1 MPTMETIARLTTE
14 MVSTGADKVASD
26 LHKVEAAQDAAAASG
41 EALATVTDTVAKRQ
55 LSGATALER
64 VRKSVDDQ
72 YRAQQRLAQVQQV
85 LDRNLQQGSITQ
97 EEHAK
102 YVALAAEK
110 YGVAARANDNFSSKA
125 AAGGREAAAGTKLAT
140 WEVQN
145 LVAQLN
151 DGTTMLLSGSSFF
164 QVMATQG
171 GQVYQVMAG
180 SGRGVVGGLKAVG
193 SELVAL
199 VTPAVA
205 VTGSLLAMAAA
216 GGLAWKSWAD
226 GQQQIRQSLT
236 GIGAAS
242 GSTVESINAIVAAT
256 NRVGKGTVGDLR
268 DFSTALAATGRVG
281 DDINAKFTGLSHD
294 LTKVLG
300 GDATA
305 AAQMFAAAL
314 ADPAKGVEDLNA
326 KFGAFNG
333 ATVRQVQSLMA
344 QNRTMEA
351 QQLLYEGIKRNL
363 IDGAEKT
370 TSWSKTW
377 DQAAAAAT
385 RYWAAAGRKIDRAMG
400 DIPLEEQKA
409 ELEAQLKSMEQAQAA
424 AAQRSGKS
432 EEEFKAAIAALKSTG
447 ASDYQ
452 IAAMYPGYARDEE
465 AFNRVRAALERV
477 NAALGTAAA
486 KSKEVQENLASL
498 KAMGEIRIVMPE
510 IDASK
515 ALADRAAYLDSIRN
529 DPKLL
534 AAAGYTKEQAD
545 LAAERAKEASAS
557 FLSDQQRAMRQ
568 AQLAAQAAAAR
579 SPGERGA
586 VAGEQAKL
594 DLAGANVSPDEKAA
608 RIEAARANA
617 AREANVALTD
627 AARERMR
634 AAQDAIGATQAE
646 IAGIGRTA
654 AEAELLRLNWQTY
667 ATLRAE
673 AEQNHT
679 RIDQAELERLKA
691 LNAERVRQNELLRQT
706 QLLDDLNF
714 ERDQLGRS
722 SVDQAVA
729 SRLRAAGQPMDMNGA
744 TAAQIRFNEQLKISR
759 DLAYDFTSSFASDMR
774 RGTDAVTALGN
785 ALGRFADKLT
795 DMAVNGLVDAA
806 FSSLT
811 KSGASGGAGF
821 LGSIAGLF
829 GGPAWSGANVTG
841 SGFFASGGF
850 TGAGGKYEPAGVVHR
865 GEYVFSADATARL
878 GVGRLES
885 LHRLGRGYAEGGYV
899 GAAAHMAPWA
909 AQQAAVPMPAITIGA
924 PTLIIQGNADSA
936 AIEQM
941 RAELEAYKRKVPD
954 LIGQVFESFNRN
966 KRS

>member
-26 LHKVEAAQDAAAASG
+26 LHKVEAAQDAAASSG
-41 EALATVTDTVAKRQ
+41 EALATVTDTVARRQ

-64 VRKSVDDQ
+64 VRKAVDDE
-72 YRAQQRLAQVQQV
+72 YRAQQRLVQVQQV
-85 LDRNLQQGSITQ
+85 LDRNLQQGNVTQ
-97 EEHAK
+97 EEHARLLS
-102 YVALAAEK
+102 LAATR
-110 YGVAARANDNFSSKA
+110 YTVAKQANDNFVSSA
-125 AAGGREAAAGTKLAT
+125 ASGSKLAAHEAQNMLAQFIDAGT
-140 WEVQN
+140 
-145 LVAQLN
+145 
-151 DGTTMLLSGSSFF
+151 MLGSGSSPF

-171 GQVYQVMAG
+171 GQVYQVLAG
-180 SGRGVVGGLKAVG
+180 AQGGLVGGLR
-193 SELVAL
+193 AL
-199 VTPAVA
+199 TGTIAGLITPAVA
-205 VTGSLLAMAAA
+205 ATGSLLAMAAA
-216 GGLAWKSWAD
+216 GGLAWKSWAA
-226 GQQQIRQSLT
+226 GQQQIRQALT

-256 NRVGKGTVGDLR
+256 SRVGQGTVGDLR

-326 KFGAFNG
+326 KFGAFNA

-351 QQLLYEGIKRNL
+351 QQLLYEGVKRSL
-363 IDGAEKT
+363 AGGADLT
-370 TSWSKTW
+370 SSWSKAW
-377 DQAAAAAT
+377 DQAAAAAS
-385 RYWAAAGRKIDRAMG
+385 RYWAAAGRTLDRATG
-400 DIPLEEQKA
+400 NIPLEEQKA
-409 ELEAQLKSMEQAQAA
+409 ELEAQLKSMEEAQAA
-424 AAQRSGKS
+424 AARRSGKS

-510 IDASK
+510 IDAAK
-515 ALADRAAYLDSIRN
+515 ALSDRAAYLDSIRN

-568 AQLAAQAAAAR
+568 AQLAAQAATAR

-594 DLAGANVSPDEKAA
+594 DLAGANVSPEEKAA

-714 ERDQLGRS
+714 ERDQMGRS
-722 SVDQAVA
+722 SVDQTVA
-729 SRLRAAGQPMDMNGA
+729 ARLRAAGQPMDMNGA
-744 TAAQIRFNEQLKISR
+744 TAAQIRFNEQLKTSR
-759 DLAYDFTSSFASDMR
+759 DLAYDFASGFASDMR

-785 ALGRFADKLT
+785 ALGRFADKLA
-795 DMAVNGLVDAA
+795 DMAVNDLVNSA
-806 FSSLT
+806 FGGLT
-811 KSGASGGAGF
+811 KSGGGGGNIF
-821 LGSIAGLF
+821 TSIASLI
-829 GGPAWSGANVTG
+829 GGPAWSGANMTG
-841 SGFFASGGF
+841 IGGFATGGF

-865 GEYVFSADATARL
+865 GEYVFSADATSRL

-885 LHRLGRGYAEGGYV
+885 LHRLGRGYADGGYV
-899 GAAAHMAPWA
+899 GAAAYMAPWA
-909 AQQAAVPMPAITIGA
+909 AQQANVPMPAVTIGGPTITIN
-924 PTLIIQGNADSA
+924 GNADSA
-936 AIEQM
+936 ALGQM
-941 RAELEAYKRKVPD
+941 RAELEAYKKQMPALV
-954 LIGQVFESFNRN
+954 GQAWETLNRN